1 MSEAQ
6 TTPEAS
12 LETNPAPISA
22 PNPESAQVEEKVW
35 PDIVPKAADS
45 APAEV
50 VVKAEGKPIQ
60 YALIKGGEVVNV
72 IMASPEFAAL
82 VQADYDHVEPLDTS
96 EEQSLGVGIGWGYKD
111 GKFVAP
117 AVPEPEPV
125 KEVRDIQAGALY
137 LRFNFAERAGIM
149 LAGTVNPAAD
159 TKTQQLQA
167 QVATLRSDLMSART
181 ISLDSPGLATGCKL
195 LAGLNILGS
204 DWEDRIIKAKVTPEE
219 QNFGR

>member
-6 TTPEAS
+6 TNPEA
-12 LETNPAPISA
+12 N
-22 PNPESAQVEEKVW
+22 PNPESTEVAQQVW
-35 PDIVPKAADS
+35 PEISPPTAGDS
-45 APAEV
+45 TSTDP
-50 VVKAEGKPIQ
+50 VKAEGKPIQ
-60 YALIKGGEVVNV
+60 YALILGGGVVNV

-82 VQADYDHVEPLDTS
+82 AQADYDHVEPLDTS

-117 AVPEPEPV
+117 AVPEAEPV

-137 LRFNFAERAGIM
+137 LRFNFTERAGIM

-159 TKTQQLQA
+159 LKTQQLQA

-195 LAGLNILGS
+195 LAGLNILGA
-204 DWEDRIIKAKVTPEE
+204 DWEDRILKAKITPEE